1 MSRPAPARHRVAEPP
16 ATWRTDTTTP
26 LQGDL
31 PDLNVWLAL
40 VIPEHPHH
48 AAARR
53 YWDGMA
59 EAMAQGQRLCFCR
72 PTMLGLVRLL
82 SQPKLMGDAV
92 LSLVQAHQ
100 VYRDLRTQPGVA
112 FVPDTET
119 ADAVLSD
126 WLTPSL
132 PPRLWTDAWLAATAQ
147 AAGLRLV
154 SFDADFARFQLPLWL
169 QLRPAS

>member
-1 MSRPAPARHRVAEPP
+1 MSEPTPARHRAAEPP
-16 ATWRTDTTTP
+16 ATWLKDTHPP

-59 EAMAQGQRLCFCR
+59 DAMTQGQRLCFCR
-72 PTMLGLVRLL
+72 TTMLGLVRLL
-82 SQPKLMGDAV
+82 SQPKLMGDAA

-100 VYRDLRTQPGVA
+100 VYRDLRAQPGVA
-112 FVPDTET
+112 FVSDTE
-119 ADAVLSD
+119 AVDAALPQ
-126 WLTPSL
+126 LLAANL

-147 AAGLRLV
+147 TAGLRLV
-154 SFDADFARFQLPLWL
+154 TFDADFARFQLPRWTQL
-169 QLRPAS
+169 QP

>member
-1 MSRPAPARHRVAEPP
+1 MSEPTPARHRVAEPP
-16 ATWRTDTTTP
+16 ATWLRDTTPP

-40 VIPEHPHH
+40 VISEHPHH
-48 AAARR
+48 DAARH

-59 EAMAQGQRLCFCR
+59 SARAQGQRLCFCR

-82 SQPKLMGDAV
+82 SQPKLMGDAA

-100 VYRDLRTQPGVA
+100 VYRELRAQLGVA
-112 FVPDTET
+112 FVPDHEG
-119 ADAVLSD
+119 ADAVLPE
-126 WLTPSL
+126 LLAPTL
-132 PPRLWTDAWLAATAQ
+132 PPRLWTDAWLAATAH

-154 SFDADFARFQLPLWL
+154 TFDADFARFQLPRWTQL
-169 QLRPAS
+169 QP